1 MTRPIL
7 RSRLL
12 TQAGL
17 QHGFSTRRG
26 GVSQPPFDTFNLSD
40 AVGDAPE
47 DVAANRRRLARYT
60 GLAWSRMVE
69 LEQVHGDAVLV
80 VDRPPAEQPGGAQRR
95 CDASVTARPDA
106 VLGVRTA
113 DCTPLLLAATRPRA
127 VAAVHAGWRGTLT
140 GVADRAVA
148 ALERRYGCRPADL
161 LAVIGP
167 CIHRP
172 AYRVGPEVYA
182 PFAERFGGE
191 AAEQSAG
198 ALRVDLVAANRRWLL
213 DAGLSAER
221 IEVLDCCTFERADLF
236 FSHRR
241 DRGRSGRQ
249 LAFITLAPD
258 AAGGED

>member
-12 TQAGL
+12 TEAGL
-17 QHGFSTRRG
+17 QHGFTTRKG

-40 AVGDAPE
+40 AVGDTPD
-47 DVAANRRRLARYT
+47 DVAANRRRFARYS
-60 GLAWSRMVE
+60 GLAWSRLVE

-80 VDRPPAEQPGGAQRR
+80 VDRPPAELPGGPRRR
-95 CDASVTARPDA
+95 CDASVTDRPDA

-113 DCTPLLLAATRPRA
+113 DCTPLLLASTRPRA
-127 VAAVHAGWRGTLT
+127 AAAVHAGWRGTLA
-140 GVADRAVA
+140 GVAARAVA
-148 ALERRYGCRPADL
+148 ALERCYGCRPADL

-167 CIHRP
+167 CIHRA
-172 AYRVGPEVYA
+172 AYRVGPDVYA
-182 PFAERFGGE
+182 PFAERFGDE
-191 AAEQSAG
+191 ATERSAG
-198 ALRVDLVAANRRWLL
+198 ALRVDLVAANRRWLR
-213 DAGLSAER
+213 DAGLAAAR

-249 LAFITLAPD
+249 LAFITLAPEA
-258 AAGGED
+258 AAGAD